1 MEGARKNGTDLNKQS
16 LRHGISSIAD
26 KIFASLQKYAY
37 ADAILT
43 STNYTSISL
52 KDGKIESAR
61 EGQTQAMSCRMLLGG
76 SFGFASSNKVGDFA
90 SIISEA
96 AKLAKIPGGKIKIC
110 EPQANRAKILAKVRQ
125 DPSTHSYEEKI
136 KMLTEIEKDVK
147 IAKVSNTNLVY
158 YDSSS
163 KIFTLN
169 SAGAF
174 IEEDD
179 VRTGA
184 AAHIYAKENGR
195 IETSFEQVKAKG
207 GFEIL
212 GEFPQRA
219 AKAAMEAVSLLS
231 AKHGPAGKMSAILDP
246 ELAGVLSHEAVG
258 HACEAD
264 GIANYSSCLRGKMGK
279 RIGNEVVTIKDSPV
293 VFPNLWG
300 SYRFDDEATK
310 ARGTVLVDRGALK
323 GYLTSLE
330 TANEY
335 GNILTGNARGDS
347 NCRPIVRMSNTYFE
361 KGDAKIG
368 ELFEGVKNGVY
379 LAGCKEGQVSPKL
392 GNFTFAAKFGFLI
405 KNGERAG
412 MIKDCSI
419 NGNILESLHNIDMV
433 ANDLEFLPGTC
444 GKDAQSASV
453 TTGSPHLRI
462 NNILVG

>member
-1 MEGARKNGTDLNKQS
+1 
-16 LRHGISSIAD
+16 
-26 KIFASLQKYAY
+26 
-37 ADAILT
+37 
-43 STNYTSISL
+43 
-52 KDGKIESAR
+52 
-61 EGQTQAMSCRMLLGG
+61 MLLGG
-76 SFGFASSNKVGDFA
+76 SFGFAASNKVDDFA
-90 SIISEA
+90 SVISQA
-96 AKLAKIPGGKIKIC
+96 AKLAKIPGGKIRLC
-110 EPQANRAKILAKVRQ
+110 EPQANRAKISSKVR
-125 DPSTHSYEEKI
+125 DNPSTHSYGEKI

-147 IAKVSNTNLVY
+147 TGKVSNTNLAY
-158 YDSSS
+158 YDSNS

-169 SAGAF
+169 SAGAS

-207 GFEIL
+207 GYEVIRD
-212 GEFPQRA
+212 FPEKVE
-219 AKAAMEAVSLLS
+219 KAAREAVALLS
-231 AKHGPAGKMSAILDP
+231 AKHGPRGKMSAILDP

-264 GIANYSSCLRGKMGK
+264 GIANFSSCLRGKMGK
-279 RIGNEVVTIKDSPV
+279 RIGDEVVTIKDSPV

-310 ARGTVLVDRGALK
+310 ARGTVLVDRGVLK

-335 GNILTGNARGDS
+335 TNILTGNARGDS

-361 KGDAKIG
+361 RGKSKRE

-379 LAGCKEGQVSPKL
+379 LVGCKEGQVSPKL
-392 GNFTFAAKFGFLI
+392 GNFTFAAKFGYII
-405 KNGERAG
+405 KNGEKAG

-444 GKDAQSASV
+444 GKDAQSAPV

-462 NNILVG
+462 GKILVG